1 MTRWQQ
7 PGVQHEV
14 VWQPQQLAGAVHDPD
29 PSSSVV
35 VVAVVFEVAVVV
47 VDVAFEAFVV
57 DAWVVSAVVAVAVAL
72 VQVVSDGGPVFCFA
86 SGHVCSSH
94 PHRQSPPG
102 SESVKILRVVS

>member
-47 VDVAFEAFVV
+47 FEAFVV
-57 DAWVVSAVVAVAVAL
+57 DAWVVFAVVDVAVAL
-72 VQVVSDGGPVFCFA
+72 VQVVSDGGQVFCYAAGPVF
-86 SGHVCSSH
+86 SSH

-102 SESVKILRVVS
+102 SKSEKILRAVS

>member
-47 VDVAFEAFVV
+47 VD
-57 DAWVVSAVVAVAVAL
+57 AWVVSAVVAVAL

-86 SGHVCSSH
+86 SGPVFSSH

-102 SESVKILRVVS
+102 SKSVKILRVVS

>member
-35 VVAVVFEVAVVV
+35 VVAVVFEVAAVVV
-47 VDVAFEAFVV
+47 VFEAFVV
-57 DAWVVSAVVAVAVAL
+57 DAWVVSAVVDVAVAL

-86 SGHVCSSH
+86 SGPVCSSH